1 MTTVRRLMPRLG
13 RKTPAR
19 GQAAMPAFDDVAW
32 RLRASVVAVVALLA
46 VAASVAI
53 WLAVSHLA
61 QRIARVSDEDHQR
74 ASTRATAE
82 AMSSL
87 QHQREA
93 ALAGT
98 ARMLQ
103 PAASDE
109 ERAQRFTV
117 LASSLGTV
125 FSASFLIDALGQPLA
140 RADEHGV
147 QVMPAIGPMDDR
159 SYFQEVMRTHK
170 PVLSQPIAGRNT
182 GRVSIVMALPV
193 MDGQRVV
200 AVVAG
205 VLRLDSGDVGRM
217 AVGRLP
223 GAVRVVTDD
232 QGQILSHDGGLA
244 LQRLPLSREARFA
257 EAFEAWRAQGSPR
270 LTEGFVTVAGGQV
283 VAAVPV
289 SETPWLIW
297 QARPVS
303 GLQGAL
309 DDELEH
315 TLQWTLGAVLLAGLL
330 SCAWI
335 VWRLRPLGRL
345 VRRVQR
351 LTAPM
356 ADAQPG
362 MGWPGGAGELGQLS
376 TLLRLWATEQA
387 GLAHA
392 HAEIQTRLRAVLAAA
407 PVGVAFVREGV
418 VELASAECCRLFGND
433 APQMLGRAA
442 HELFEEAD
450 GFQRFLQAARGAAA
464 LGVPY
469 GGDWRLRR
477 SDGLGFWANLRSR
490 PVDWDDLSLGEIWT
504 VADVTEQK
512 LVRQRLEWQSRHDPL
527 TGAAN
532 RMFFDQRIA
541 RVMGNRELFSPAV
554 LIFIDLDHFKPIN
567 DTAGHLA
574 GDEVLKQVVQAIA
587 AQSRSGDLVV
597 RLGGDEFALLLEQCS
612 GMAALAVAQ
621 RIRAAV
627 QEIVVPWEEQE
638 LRVGASI
645 GVAELTPDIRTA
657 QDWVAAA
664 DAACYAAKTS
674 GRNQVQMSPPRVVL
688 R

>member
-1 MTTVRRLMPRLG
+1 MRFLQMPRL
-13 RKTPAR
+13 RKKASSPH
-19 GQAAMPAFDDVAW
+19 AADLPAFEDVTV
-32 RLRASVVAVVALLA
+32 RLRLGLIGVVALLS
-46 VAASVAI
+46 VAAGVAI
-53 WLAVSHLA
+53 WVSVSHLA
-61 QRIARVSDEDHQR
+61 QHIARVSDEDHQR
-74 ASTRATAE
+74 SSTRATAE
-82 AMSSL
+82 AMTSL
-87 QHQREA
+87 QRQREA

-103 PAASDE
+103 SATNDE

-117 LASSLGTV
+117 LASSLSTV

-140 RADEHGV
+140 RADEQGV
-147 QVMPAIGPMDDR
+147 QTMPAIGAMDDR
-159 SYFQEVMRTHK
+159 AYFQEVMRTRK
-170 PVLSQPIAGRNT
+170 PVLSQAIAGRTT
-182 GRVSIVMALPV
+182 GRVSVVMAQPV
-193 MDGQRVV
+193 MHEQRVV

-205 VLRLDSGDVGRM
+205 VLRVDSGDIGRV

-223 GAVRVVTDD
+223 GSVRVVTDEH
-232 QGQILSHDGGLA
+232 GQILSHDGGLA
-244 LQRLPLSREARFA
+244 LQRLPLSREPRFA
-257 EAFEAWRAQGSPR
+257 EAFETWRAQGSPR
-270 LTEGFVTVAGGQV
+270 NTEGFVTMASGQV

-289 SETPWLIW
+289 ADTPWLIW

-309 DDELEH
+309 DDELER
-315 TLQWTLGAVLLAGLL
+315 TLQWTIGAVLLAGLL
-330 SCAWI
+330 GCSWI
-335 VWRLRPLGRL
+335 AWRLRPLGRL

-351 LTAPM
+351 VTAPV
-356 ADAQPG
+356 ADPQPG
-362 MGWPGGAGELGQLS
+362 AGWPAAAGELGQLS
-376 TLLRLWATEQA
+376 GLLRVWASEQA

-442 HELFEEAD
+442 QELFEEPD
-450 GFQRFLQAARGAAA
+450 GLQRFQQSARGAAA

-469 GGDWRLRR
+469 GADWRLRR

-490 PVDWDDLSLGEIWT
+490 PVDWDNLSLGEIWT

-612 GMAALAVAQ
+612 GMAAMAVAQ
-621 RIRAAV
+621 RIRAAIH
-627 QEIVVPWEEQE
+627 EIAVPWEEQQ

-645 GVAELTPDIRTA
+645 GVAELTPEIRSA

-674 GRNQVQMSPPRVVL
+674 GRNQVQLSPPRVVL

>member
-1 MTTVRRLMPRLG
+1 MRGPDAGHAMDEVALRLRLG
-13 RKTPAR
+13 
-19 GQAAMPAFDDVAW
+19 
-32 RLRASVVAVVALLA
+32 LIAVVALLS
-46 VAASVAI
+46 VAACFAI

-82 AMSSL
+82 AMGSL

-103 PAASDE
+103 SAGSDE

-117 LASSLGTV
+117 LASGLSTV
-125 FSASFLIDALGQPLA
+125 FSASFLIDALGQPLG

-147 QVMPAIGPMDDR
+147 QLMPALGAMDDR
-159 SYFQEVMRTHK
+159 TYFQEVMRTRK
-170 PVLSQPIAGRNT
+170 LVLSQPLAGRNT
-182 GRVSIVMALPV
+182 GRASIVMALPV
-193 MDGQRVV
+193 MDGTRPVGV
-200 AVVAG
+200 LAG
-205 VLRLDSGDVGRM
+205 VLRLDSGDIGRM

-223 GAVRVVTDD
+223 GAVRVVTDEH
-232 QGQILSHDGGLA
+232 GQILSHDGGLA
-244 LQRLPLSREARFA
+244 LQRLPLSREPRFA
-257 EAFEAWRAQGSPR
+257 EAFEEWRAQGRPR
-270 LTEGFVTVAGGQV
+270 STEGFVTVAGGQV
-283 VAAVPV
+283 VAAVAV
-289 SETPWLIW
+289 AETPWLIW

-303 GLQGAL
+303 GLQGVL

-315 TLQWTLGAVLLAGLL
+315 TLQWAIGAVLVAGLL
-330 SCAWI
+330 GCSWI
-335 VWRLRPLGRL
+335 AWRLRPLGRL
-345 VRRVQR
+345 VHRVQR
-351 LTAPM
+351 LTAPA
-356 ADAQPG
+356 ADPRPDL
-362 MGWPGGAGELGQLS
+362 GWPNSPGELGQLS
-376 TLLRLWATEQA
+376 ALLRLWATEQA
-387 GLAHA
+387 GLASA

-433 APQMLGRAA
+433 APQMVGRAA
-442 HELFEEAD
+442 QELFEEPD
-450 GFQRFLQAARGAAA
+450 GAQRFQQAARGAAA

-574 GDEVLKQVVQAIA
+574 GDEVLKQVVHAIA

-612 GMAALAVAQ
+612 GMAAMAVAQ
-621 RIRAAV
+621 RIRAAI
-627 QEIVVPWEEQE
+627 QDIGVPWEEQE

-645 GVAELTPDIRTA
+645 GVAELTAEIRTA